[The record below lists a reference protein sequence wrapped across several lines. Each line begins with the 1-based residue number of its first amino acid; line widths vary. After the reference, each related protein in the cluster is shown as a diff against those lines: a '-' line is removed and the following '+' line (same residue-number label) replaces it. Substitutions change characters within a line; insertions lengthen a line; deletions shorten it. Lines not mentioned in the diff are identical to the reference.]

1 MSVLVTAL
9 GLMLV
14 IEGMLPF
21 VKPALW
27 REVFAR
33 MVQMRDGQIRFYGLA
48 SVLMGTMLLLL
59 VR

>member
-27 REVFAR
+27 REVFSR
-33 MVQMRDGQIRFYGLA
+33 MVEMRDGQIRFYGFA
-48 SVLMGTMLLLL
+48 SVLTGTMLLLL

>member
-1 MSVLVTAL
+1 MSAFVAAL

-14 IEGMLPF
+14 IEGVLPF
-21 VKPALW
+21 VSPALW

-33 MVQMRDGQIRFYGLA
+33 IVQMRDGQIRFYGFA